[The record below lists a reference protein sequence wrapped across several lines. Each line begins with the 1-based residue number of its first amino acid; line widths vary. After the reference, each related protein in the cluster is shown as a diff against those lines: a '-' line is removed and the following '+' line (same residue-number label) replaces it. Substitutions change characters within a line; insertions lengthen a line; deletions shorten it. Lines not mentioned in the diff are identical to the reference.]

1 MDYKK
6 ILIRLR
12 KVIAVLFSMGF
23 DKHLDYDQEEA
34 EKEESHKG
42 EDEAG

>member
-23 DKHLDYDQEEA
+23 DKHLDYDQEDVM
-34 EKEESHKG
+34 EEDSH
-42 EDEAG
+42 EDDER

>member
-23 DKHLDYDQEEA
+23 DKHLDYDQNINHDEETN
-34 EKEESHKG
+34 KEE
-42 EDEAG
+42 DE